1 MMIISWALKYW
12 KPIAVIILAMALI
25 GGYLAWQ
32 SHQQGIGEARATAA
46 YNQKID
52 IQKKEAADV
61 LKKETAKVAAAE
73 KALQHFK
80 NIQEVK
86 DAGNKKITDNFAA
99 RLRDLAGPAGRL
111 RDPNAGHGGGSGAP
125 NSASPTGPG
134 NSPDNGAE
142 APGLLSA
149 ELTKFLQQKMS
160 EADEINLAYTSCRAD
175 AEAMRA
181 R

>member
-12 KPIAVIILAMALI
+12 KPIAGVILSAALI
-25 GGYLAWQ
+25 GGYLAWE
-32 SHQQGIGEARATAA
+32 SHQQGIGEARATAT
-46 YNQKID
+46 YNEKIE

-86 DAGNKKITDNFAA
+86 DAGNKKITDNLSA
-99 RLRDLAGPAGRL
+99 RLRDIAGPTGRL
-111 RDPNAGHGGGSGAP
+111 RDPNAGRGGDSSGANCGAP
-125 NSASPTGPG
+125 AGTG
-134 NSPDNGAE
+134 NRPDNGAE

-149 ELTKFLQQKMS
+149 ELTRFLQQKLI
-160 EADEINLAYTSCRAD
+160 EADEINLAYISCRAD
-175 AEAMRA
+175 AEATRT